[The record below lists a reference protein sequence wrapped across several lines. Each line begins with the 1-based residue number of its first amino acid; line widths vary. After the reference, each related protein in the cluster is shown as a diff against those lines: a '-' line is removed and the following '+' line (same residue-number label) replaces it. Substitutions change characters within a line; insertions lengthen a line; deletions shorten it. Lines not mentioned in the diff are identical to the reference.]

1 MRATELIRA
10 EWRRTGWGGITHPI
24 AIQRIGTWLKVVK
37 PVWREYS
44 RTQRHG
50 AWYYYAN
57 QVDVLLYLEQS
68 NTGKRSV
75 YISKCRLP
83 AELCRLIEE
92 TARSIW
98 FAERATVRQV
108 EKALEELDIVAEER
122 HDE

>member
-1 MRATELIRA
+1 MTTELIMA
-10 EWRRTGWGGITHPI
+10 EWRRTGWSGVTHPT
-24 AIQRIGTWLKVVK
+24 AMQRIGTWLKVVK
-37 PVWREYS
+37 PAWRQFS

-75 YISKCRLP
+75 YISRCRLS
-83 AELCRLIEE
+83 AELCQLIEE

-98 FAERATVRQV
+98 LAGGTVREV
-108 EKALEELDIVAEER
+108 EKALEELDIATEER
-122 HDE
+122 HHE